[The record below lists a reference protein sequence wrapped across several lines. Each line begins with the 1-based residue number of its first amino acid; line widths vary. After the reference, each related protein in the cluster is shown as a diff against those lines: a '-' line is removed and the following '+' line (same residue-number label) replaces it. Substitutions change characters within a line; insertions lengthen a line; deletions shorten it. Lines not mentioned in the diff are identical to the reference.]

1 MTDWPIACAPTS
13 NQLYS
18 CEPKESSYAVY
29 ATNAVF
35 HDPVSIAE
43 GVDKIR
49 AQFNALPALF
59 PRSTIDKFNV
69 LEQPASSTLDR
80 SRSMLVDQDVTYY
93 RDKDPSAKPFKTM
106 NSLLTIERDNSGK
119 ILKHVEE
126 WDHNRVT
133 DSANA
138 GFLGMLNEG
147 RKKAFAA
154 LSMPFVDQTP
164 PADRK

>member
-1 MTDWPIACAPTS
+1 MDSCL
-13 NQLYS
+13 QLYS
-18 CEPKESSYAVY
+18 CTPKESTYAVY
-29 ATNAVF
+29 AKNAVF

-43 GVDKIR
+43 GVDRIR

-69 LEQPASSTLDR
+69 LEQPSHSTL
-80 SRSMLVDQDVTYY
+80 SPKSILVDQDVTYY
-93 RDKDPSAKPFKTM
+93 HDKDPSAKPFKTM
-106 NSLLTIERDNSGK
+106 NSLLTIERDNDGK
-119 ILKHVEE
+119 VLKHVEE
-126 WDHNRVT
+126 WEHNPVT
-133 DSANA
+133 DSSNA

-164 PADRK
+164 PSERK